1 MRAGEYGI
9 ELSLN
14 ANFDLNGATAGLLVV
29 EDPTGA
35 VTGKTLDLPGSGQV
49 FTYTTL
55 AADFPSTGRYLL
67 ALRVDFGLEKRL
79 RSLPLAFLT
88 DDVPGDPE

>member
-1 MRAGEYGI
+1 MRAGEYGVQLTI
-9 ELSLN
+9 NSSFSLT
-14 ANFDLNGATAGLLVV
+14 GATAALLVV

-55 AADFPSTGRYLL
+55 AADFPTAGRYLL
-67 ALRVDFGLEKRL
+67 ATRVDFGDNKRL
-79 RSLPLAFLT
+79 RSLPLAFLP
-88 DDVPGDPE
+88 DDVPEDPA